1 MSLLLARRAF
11 DEKLRAETEI
21 RSIFDAADGRD
32 LTGEELASVD
42 RLDGEVRSLGE
53 RVSDRA

>member
-21 RSIFDAADGRD
+21 RSISTLPMVAI
-32 LTGEELASVD
+32 
-42 RLDGEVRSLGE
+42 
-53 RVSDRA
+53 